1 MSRPLII
8 PLPGN
13 EAMAQSL
20 AEIMGAE
27 LGALESH
34 SFPDGETY
42 MRIKTAVE
50 GRTIALVCTLAD
62 PDRRFLP
69 LSFAARTARALGAGR
84 VGLVAP
90 YLCYMR
96 QDKSF
101 LPGEAVTSRHFADLV
116 SAEFDWLIT
125 VDPHLH
131 RYKALSDIYAIPGR
145 ALHAAPLLGAWI
157 GRHVNQ
163 PYLIGPD
170 EESRQ
175 WVSAVAGICG
185 APYCVLTKQRLGDRS
200 VRIAPEGLKPLGSAT
215 PVLIDDVISS
225 GKTMQ
230 EAIRIARPFS
240 TRKPVAVTVHGLFAE
255 GADVMLERE
264 GATLITTNTLPH
276 ASNRIDVAAL
286 IAPAIAEFVKSS

>member
-20 AEIMGAE
+20 AEILGAE
-27 LGALESH
+27 LGELESH
-34 SFPDGETY
+34 AFPDGETY
-42 MRIKTAVE
+42 LRIMAAVE
-50 GRTIALVCTLAD
+50 GRSIALVCTLAD

-69 LSFAARTARALGAGR
+69 LSFAARTARALGAVR

-101 LPGEAVTSRHFADLV
+101 KPGEAVTSRHFADLV
-116 SAEFDWLIT
+116 SGEFDWLVT

-131 RYKALSDIYAIPGR
+131 RTKALSDIYTIAAS
-145 ALHAAPLLGAWI
+145 ALHAAPLLGEWI
-157 GRHVNQ
+157 GRHVNL

-175 WVSAVAGICG
+175 WVAAMAGICS
-185 APYCVLTKQRLGDRS
+185 APYCVLKKQRLGDRS

-215 PVLIDDVISS
+215 PVLVDDVISS

-230 EAIRIARPFS
+230 EAIRIARSFS
-240 TRKPVAVTVHGLFAE
+240 TRKPLAVAVHGLFAE

-276 ASNRIDVAAL
+276 ASNRIEVAAL
-286 IAPAIAEFVKSS
+286 IAPAMAEMMKLS